1 MYFLLTN
8 ILFNDII
15 TIYIK
20 FMLYKEKRLQPMKRF
35 TKILSFIFA
44 LTMILCCFPAE
55 IISSAA
61 QYNWVG
67 AWGTPAVESGVV
79 LGDSLHLQDYIPAGS
94 TIRSVIVPTISGTK
108 IKLKFSNLYGSQPIT
123 INEVTVAQTGATDDL
138 IDPKTVTQVTFN
150 GGQKSVTIAAGSEIS
165 SDEIT
170 FSVTALKKI
179 SVSSYYKKTTTMYT
193 TGLYNATTYLA
204 SSLGNRT
211 HKESMTSVATR
222 FSFTSGTITYTPVPF
237 LTRLDV
243 YAQDA
248 YSVVILGD
256 STVTNEISLMLAE
269 KLQKNGVKNVGVV
282 MSGIIGNE
290 LLNKGSGLLGK
301 IYGESLL
308 KRAKRDAF
316 DIPGVKYV
324 IVKIGIN
331 DVLHPML
338 ESNKGKMPLTT
349 AAQVTAGYRELAQQ
363 AYRKGIN
370 LYLCTRTPY
379 KGYERAFMG
388 SKDLNWTQQGEN
400 TLLEINSWVKNSAK
414 QYNYA
419 GYIDLDAVRDPADP
433 AKLRTHMT
441 EDGAHLTKYGQIAVT
456 DLIPEAAYGVNKE
469 LKDYADIINID
480 PYVAPAVPEPTTKAP
495 ANNNNN
501 NTNNNSNNTPTTNNA
516 GNNNTVKPTEAPTN
530 INPGV
535 VVTPQTTTMPGAN
548 QIVVDTPLG
557 GDQTVSG
564 NVSNFGTDT
573 ARKIIGFAVLAAV
586 GMAIITVA
594 AIMIVKI
601 RPESSDSP
609 ARGGNGRANQKKKV

>member
-1 MYFLLTN
+1 
-8 ILFNDII
+8 
-15 TIYIK
+15 
-20 FMLYKEKRLQPMKRF
+20 MKRF

-44 LTMILCCFPAE
+44 LTMIICCFSTE
-55 IISSAA
+55 IIASAA
-61 QYNWVG
+61 PQYNWVG

-79 LGDSLHLQDYIPAGS
+79 LGDNLHLQDYIPAGS

-108 IKLKFSNLYGSQPIT
+108 IKLKFSNLYGSKAIT
-123 INEVTVAQTGATDDL
+123 IDEATVAQTGVSDDL
-138 IDPKTVTQVTFN
+138 IDPETVTQVTFN
-150 GGQKSVTIAAGSEIS
+150 GGHKSVTIAAGSEIL

-211 HKESMTSVATR
+211 QKESMTNVATR

-248 YSVVILGD
+248 YSVVVLGD

-269 KLQKNGVKNVGVV
+269 KLQKNGIKNVGIV

-301 IYGESLL
+301 IYGEPLL

-324 IVKIGIN
+324 IIKIGIN

-349 AAQVTAGYRELAQQ
+349 ASQVTAGYRELAQQ
-363 AYRKGIN
+363 VYGKGIN

-379 KGYERAFMG
+379 KGYERAFLG

-400 TLLEINSWVKNSAK
+400 TLLEINNWVKNSAK

-419 GYIDLDAVRDPADP
+419 GYINLDAVRDPDDP

-469 LKDYADIINID
+469 LKDYAEIINID
-480 PYVAPAVPEPTTKAP
+480 PYVAPAVPETTTKAP
-495 ANNNNN
+495 ATNNNTTTNNN
-501 NTNNNSNNTPTTNNA
+501 NTPTNNSGTN
-516 GNNNTVKPTEAPTN
+516 NNNTVKPTETPTN

-535 VVTPQTTTMPGAN
+535 IVTPQTTTMPDAN

-557 GDQTVSG
+557 SDQTVSG
-564 NVSNFGTDT
+564 NVSNFGSYT
-573 ARKIIGFAVLAAV
+573 ARRIIGFAVLAAV

-609 ARGGNGRANQKKKV
+609 ARGGKGRANQKKKV

>member
-1 MYFLLTN
+1 
-8 ILFNDII
+8 
-15 TIYIK
+15 
-20 FMLYKEKRLQPMKRF
+20 MKRF

-44 LTMILCCFPAE
+44 LTMILCCFPTE

-61 QYNWVG
+61 SQYNWVG
-67 AWGTPAVESGVV
+67 AWGTPAAESGVV

-94 TIRSVIVPTISGTK
+94 TIRTVLVPTISGTK
-108 IKLKFSNLYGSQPIT
+108 IKLKFSNLYGAKPLT
-123 INEVTVAQTGATDDL
+123 INEVTVAQTGKTDDL
-138 IDPKTVTQVTFN
+138 IEADTVTQVTFN
-150 GGQKSVTIAAGSEIS
+150 GGQKSVTIAAGSEIM

-222 FSFTSGTITYTPVPF
+222 FSFTSGAITYTPVPF

-269 KLQKNGVKNVGVV
+269 KLQKNGIKNVGIV

-290 LLNKGSGLLGK
+290 LLNNGSGLLGK
-301 IYGESLL
+301 IYGEPLL

-316 DIPGVKYV
+316 DVPGVKYV

-338 ESNKGKMPLTT
+338 ESNKGKMPLMT
-349 AAQVTAGYRELAQQ
+349 ASQVTAGYRELAQQ
-363 AYRKGIN
+363 VYAKGIN

-388 SKDLNWTQQGEN
+388 SKDLTWTQQGEN
-400 TLLEINSWVKNSAK
+400 TLLEINNWIKNSAK

-433 AKLRTHMT
+433 AQIRTHMT
-441 EDGAHLTKYGQIAVT
+441 ADGAHFTKYGQIAIT

-469 LKDYADIINID
+469 LKDYADIINVD
-480 PYVAPAVPEPTTKAP
+480 PYQAPVAAEVTTKAP
-495 ANNNNN
+495 ET
-501 NTNNNSNNTPTTNNA
+501 TNNNSSNNTTTNNS
-516 GNNNTVKPTEAPTN
+516 GNTNTVKPTEAPTN
-530 INPGV
+530 INPGTV
-535 VVTPQTTTMPGAN
+535 VAPQTTTMPGAN
-548 QIVVDTPLG
+548 QIVVDTPIG
-557 GDQTVSG
+557 GDQAVSG
-564 NVSNFGTDT
+564 NVSNSGNDS
-573 ARKIIGFAVLAAV
+573 ARKIIGFAVLAAI

-594 AIMIVKI
+594 AIIIVKI

-609 ARGGNGRANQKKKV
+609 AKGGKGRANQKKKV

>member
-1 MYFLLTN
+1 
-8 ILFNDII
+8 
-15 TIYIK
+15 
-20 FMLYKEKRLQPMKRF
+20 MKRF

-55 IISSAA
+55 IIASAA
-61 QYNWVG
+61 SEYNWVG

-94 TIRSVIVPTISGTK
+94 TIRSIIVPTISGTK
-108 IKLKFSNLYGSQPIT
+108 IRLKFSNLYGAKPIT
-123 INEVTVAQTGATDDL
+123 INEATVAQTGATDDL
-138 IDPKTVTQVTFN
+138 IDTKTVTQVTFN
-150 GGQKSVTIAAGSEIS
+150 GGQKSVTIAAGSEIF

-179 SVSSYYKKTTTMYT
+179 SVSSYYRNTTTMYT

-211 HKESMTSVATR
+211 HKETMTSVATR

-269 KLQKNGVKNVGVV
+269 KLQKNGIKNVGIV

-301 IYGESLL
+301 IYGEPLL

-316 DIPGVKYV
+316 DVPGVKYV
-324 IVKIGIN
+324 IIKIGIN

-349 AAQVTAGYRELAQQ
+349 SSQVTAGYRELAQQ
-363 AYRKGIN
+363 VYGKGIN

-379 KGYERAFMG
+379 KGYERAFLG

-419 GYIDLDAVRDPADP
+419 GYVDLDAVRDPDDP

-480 PYVAPAVPEPTTKAP
+480 PYKAPVVPETTTKAP
-495 ANNNNN
+495 STTTNNNNANNNN
-501 NTNNNSNNTPTTNNA
+501 TTTNNSGA
-516 GNNNTVKPTEAPTN
+516 NNTVNPTETTTN
-530 INPGV
+530 LAPGV
-535 VVTPQTTTMPGAN
+535 VVTPQPTTMPGAN
-548 QIVVDTPLG
+548 QIVVDTPLDG
-557 GDQTVSG
+557 AQNVTG
-564 NVSNFGTDT
+564 NVTNSGTNT
-573 ARKIIGFAVLAAV
+573 AIRIIGFAVLAAV

-601 RPESSDSP
+601 RPETSDSP

>member
-1 MYFLLTN
+1 
-8 ILFNDII
+8 
-15 TIYIK
+15 
-20 FMLYKEKRLQPMKRF
+20 MKRF

-55 IISSAA
+55 IIASAA
-61 QYNWVG
+61 PKYNWVG

-79 LGDSLHLQDYIPAGS
+79 LNDSLHLQDYIPAGS

-108 IKLKFSNLYGSQPIT
+108 IKLKFSNLYGSKPIT
-123 INEVTVAQTGATDDL
+123 INEATVAQTGKTDDI

-150 GGQKSVTIAAGSEIS
+150 GGQKSVTIAPGSEIF

-179 SVSSYYKKTTTMYT
+179 SISSYYKKTTTMYT

-211 HKESMTSVATR
+211 QKETMTSVATR

-269 KLQKNGVKNVGVV
+269 KLQKNGIKNVGVV

-290 LLNKGSGLLGK
+290 LLNNGSGLLGK
-301 IYGESLL
+301 IYGEPLL

-316 DIPGVKYV
+316 EVPGVKYV
-324 IVKIGIN
+324 IIKIGLN

-349 AAQVTAGYRELAQQ
+349 ASQVTAGYRELAQQ
-363 AYRKGIN
+363 AYGKGIN
-370 LYLCTRTPY
+370 LYLCTRQPY
-379 KGYERAFMG
+379 KGYERAFLG

-400 TLLEINSWVKNSAK
+400 TLLEINSWIKNSAK

-419 GYIDLDAVRDPADP
+419 GYIDLDALRDPNDST
-433 AKLRTHMT
+433 KLRDHMT
-441 EDGAHLTKYGQIAVT
+441 SDGAHFTKYGQIAVT
-456 DLIPEAAYGVNKE
+456 DLIPETAYGVNKE
-469 LKDYADIINID
+469 LKDYADIIKID
-480 PYVAPAVPEPTTKAP
+480 PYKAPAMPETTTKAP
-495 ANNNNN
+495 ATTNNNTNSNSN
-501 NTNNNSNNTPTTNNA
+501 NTNNNNTTTNNSGA
-516 GNNNTVKPTEAPTN
+516 NNTVKPTEAPTN
-530 INPGV
+530 INPGI
-535 VVTPQTTTMPGAN
+535 VVTPQTTTMPDAN

-557 GDQTVSG
+557 GDQSVTG
-564 NVSNFGTDT
+564 NVSNSGSNT
-573 ARKIIGFAVLAAV
+573 AIRIIGFAVLAAV

-601 RPESSDSP
+601 RPETSDSP